1 VALLFILVFDG
12 VMTFVIL
19 KLISIFIPLRMTP
32 AELEVGDEAIHGDA
46 AYELMP
52 APPMGLPSE
61 APAASPAQPSNV
73 PV

>member
-1 VALLFILVFDG
+1 
-12 VMTFVIL
+12 VMTFIIL
-19 KLISIFIPLRMTP
+19 KVISIFIPLRMTP
-32 AELEVGDEAIHGDA
+32 AELEIGDEAIHGDA

-61 APAASPAQPSNV
+61 APAASPAVQPSNV